1 MKAFKF
7 VFSPPM
13 LESFQNPIWATW
25 AYIHLYT
32 VPTASPSEGYL
43 AHLGFYT
50 TYVGIFSK
58 PYLGQ
63 LGLYTFY
70 TTCVKNFFKTL
81 SGPIGPI
88 YILYHLC
95 LNFFQNPIWANWAY
109 IHFYTVATTNPSE
122 GYLAHL
128 GFYTTCVGNFSKPSL
143 GQLGQYTFLYSRNN
157 QPFWRL
163 FGPIWILYHLCW
175 NFFNLN
181 LGLFGPIG
189 WPMRVVTHVQVIQ
202 VIGKIWMTWLTWNFM
217 PLNC

>member
-95 LNFFQNPIWANWAY
+95 LNFFKTLSGPIGPTYIFIQSQQPILLKAIWPILDFIPPVLEIFQNHLWANWAN

-122 GYLAHL
+122 GYLAQF
-128 GFYTTCVGNFSKPSL
+128 GFYTTCVEIFSISILAYLDPL
-143 GQLGQYTFLYSRNN
+143 GGQ
-157 QPFWRL
+157 
-163 FGPIWILYHLCW
+163 
-175 NFFNLN
+175 
-181 LGLFGPIG
+181 
-189 WPMRVVTHVQVIQ
+189 
-202 VIGKIWMTWLTWNFM
+202 
-217 PLNC
+217 